1 MASDA
6 ALYEHAEQLARA
18 SRVFEEHT
26 AALNANTAAI
36 KEKIQSDERLTQ
48 ALNTHGQVMAQ
59 MIRPLEEHGFS
70 VRRLAAAQG
79 Y

>member
-1 MASDA
+1 MASDP

-36 KEKIQSDERLTQ
+36 KEKIQTDKLLTE

-70 VRRLAAAQG
+70 VRRLASAQG

>member
-18 SRVFEEHT
+18 SRAFEDHT
-26 AALNANTAAI
+26 AALRANTAAI
-36 KEKIQSDERLTQ
+36 KEKAESDNRLTE
-48 ALNTHGQVMAQ
+48 ALNTHAQVMAQ
-59 MIRPLEEHGFS
+59 LIRPLEEHGFS

>member
-26 AALNANTAAI
+26 AALRANTAAI
-36 KEKIQSDERLTQ
+36 QEKVESDKRLAE
-48 ALNTHGQVMAQ
+48 ALDTHGQIMAQ